1 MFIEIKGK
9 PKEVIIQKL
18 TKKNNWVDVA
28 SYRDFDGIDYDKA
41 RDLLEFKQLT
51 NNNHFRLILRGKKS
65 KRELQVLSTRAFD
78 FYDVLSDMRTDKGI
92 HLMCD
97 GLKMFANNENP
108 HCIKI
113 DKLADWVRKVGGIKK
128 AYYRPQSP
136 EDGDLATYDI
146 TFNDGTTATFSHF
159 HS

>member
-146 TFNDGTTATFSHF
+146 TFNDGTTATFSNF